1 MGVPLTFHGTGWLPV
16 LDLEYRK
23 LAAIMIT
30 DMAGYSDLARRD
42 EEGALQALDL
52 YRRIV
57 RDAVASHAGT
67 EVKTM
72 GDGFL
77 LEFPSALDAVRC
89 AVEIQQRLR
98 HLNAQREPD
107 EPIGVR
113 IGVHLGEVIHKEG
126 DILGDGVNI
135 AYRIEPLAEP
145 GGIWLSEDV
154 ARQIEAKVA
163 WPLRRL
169 GTAELTGP
177 SILIGIYRV
186 VLPWDAAPES
196 DTSPVPARCP
206 RWIAMGVIAACAILA
221 VIAAAVWM
229 GQRRDRHAGAVAGLP
244 SPPQTPAPAPLPSK
258 SPAPAAPRSANP
270 AAERDYLAG
279 RQIWADSAEPGGCR
293 EAAAHFAE
301 ATQKDPR
308 FAEAWAALARCCA
321 LMGAYGQSAPSDAFV
336 KARAAAERAL
346 SLDPQSAEACVAL
359 ALAQGCYEGNWQEA
373 GASMRKALSL
383 APGSAHAHDAQA
395 YWLALEGRVAESA
408 AESAEAQRIDPV
420 NRSLSLNACY
430 LALAAGDAQR
440 ALGLAAALASLSGS
454 NPTPLGLLARAQ
466 WAAGDSVEASAT
478 LARVPQQGLLQ
489 PDLAVLS
496 FLISAPAGDAASAS
510 QALAALEQRAAS
522 GEHVSAALIA
532 GCHAAVGNREQAQAW
547 LERARAQRSIELLFA
562 STWPE
567 LAPIRNDPAL
577 APLLQLRAGGG

>member
-1 MGVPLTFHGTGWLPV
+1 MPV

-42 EEGALQALDL
+42 EEGALRALDL

-57 RDAVASHAGT
+57 RDAVASHGGT

-89 AVEIQQRLR
+89 AVQIQQRLR
-98 HLNAQREPD
+98 DLNAQRGPN

-113 IGVHLGEVIHKEG
+113 IGVHLGEVIHKES

-154 ARQIEAKVA
+154 ARQVEAKVA

-186 VLPWDAAPES
+186 VLPWEAPAAGEADAP
-196 DTSPVPARCP
+196 PGRRCP
-206 RWIAMGVIAACAILA
+206 RLILGLVAVCLILA
-221 VIAAAVWM
+221 VAAGSLWLTR
-229 GQRRDRHAGAVAGLP
+229 GRGGRGLGPAG
-244 SPPQTPAPAPLPSK
+244 TAPL
-258 SPAPAAPRSANP
+258 SPAKPMAPSGAPPAKTATAPTPGSAVP
-270 AAERDYLAG
+270 EAYRDYLAG
-279 RQIWADSAEPGGCR
+279 RQIWADNAEPGGCK

-308 FAEAWAALARCCA
+308 FAEAWAALARCYA

-336 KARAAAERAL
+336 KARAAAAKAL
-346 SLDPQSAEACVAL
+346 SLDPQSAEALIAL
-359 ALAQGCYEGNWQEA
+359 ALVQGCHEGNWQEA
-373 GASMRKALSL
+373 GASMQKALSL
-383 APGSAHAHDAQA
+383 ASGSAYAHDAQA
-395 YWLALEGRVAESA
+395 YWLALEGRAAESA
-408 AESAEAQRIDPV
+408 AESAEAQKIDPV
-420 NRSLSLNACY
+420 NRSLPLNAGY
-430 LALAAGDAQR
+430 LALAAGDAPR
-440 ALGLAAALASLSGS
+440 ALGLVAALASRSGTSPQALTLLS
-454 NPTPLGLLARAQ
+454 RAQ
-466 WAAGDSVEASAT
+466 WASGNLAEASAT
-478 LARVPQQGLLQ
+478 LAGVPQPALL
-489 PDLAVLS
+489 PPTFAVLS
-496 FLISAPAGDAASAS
+496 FLVRAPGGDAASAS

-532 GCHAAVGNREQAQAW
+532 ACHAAVGNRPQAQAW
-547 LERARAQRSIELLFA
+547 LERARTERSIELLFA
-562 STWPE
+562 HTWPE

-577 APLLQLRAGGG
+577 APVLLNAGGG